1 LLPSNVTNRTSL
13 NGADAKV
20 SGIISSVSVL
30 ASLAVQ
36 LLVASLLRRQSNNKN
51 QRQRWN
57 IHWTVVTGFFASA
70 ALAAMYFVQSLVSW
84 SIMFCLLVSAIS
96 VSSSLLQAFVVDAT
110 LIEERS
116 VVGWASAIFQTVGSL
131 LGSLV
136 ISLVDVNTFLLF
148 STLVLFLQLVVSAI
162 SAWSILKQNNL
173 EDNGGISGSGS
184 SDNDN
189 SIGFNGRSHLLPV
202 EVKVKEAET
211 EVEVEVEEEEEEEG
225 NPLLLVI
232 EHSAEKKF
240 LTPSLRSSMAAMAT
254 TVCGRRLPINVVKLF
269 ASRFFYECALSATM
283 VNLYLL
289 EALTGAADTITA
301 KKWSMYSSWVDTF
314 WVVVVSI
321 FAAKTSDKVGRKPI
335 IYCSCVLYFVAFI
348 GWPLCRG
355 LPSYLLV
362 GCFFGVAHGAQKS
375 VDMTLMMDTVAVAA
389 AAVTKRRSMVEVR
402 PHAATNRESVAR
414 MVLLW
419 GVSGTVGRAFGDWI
433 FGYLWSL
440 GGDNKSTAVATSYA
454 ALLQYTLPACIL
466 FGATAVSVWAMHVE
480 EDAAEKITVTG
491 GFFDGTPNGYI
502 GIVTVW
508 RQRFG
513 GSVTKLTFNMVQ
525 ECVPKLFPVDNKG
538 FGGGC
543 WYRGDLWVCWPN
555 RVVALRPG
563 EKDGDEWQ
571 ICRVIDD
578 LNFNDLHHVD
588 VCDRGIFVANTGS
601 ETVDTFSHE
610 GRLQSRRWLVKIK
623 EEDEQQY
630 NIKDL
635 RDSAAHKERRGND
648 ILHVNYVHASD
659 GGMGAVFA
667 TCLKTGQVIS
677 FDDSSQEVHDH
688 HVHVNKHGGS
698 KLRVDLPGDA
708 PRPHEGFLQVVDKVS
723 RNQLLLWNSTVDGHV
738 VASDPDSG
746 AVVRSWDLQNLS
758 GPRGWHRGLVL
769 LKDGFLVGST
779 AVREAD
785 AVSWTRWRFNVSESR
800 TGVTYVPYTNMNRD
814 TGSTN
819 EQGGKEKSISF
830 LTERSGKV
838 FSLLNMP

>member
-1 LLPSNVTNRTSL
+1 MVLPTVVGRLLPSNVTNRTSL

-348 GWPLCRG
+348 
-355 LPSYLLV
+355 
-362 GCFFGVAHGAQKS
+362 
-375 VDMTLMMDTVAVAA
+375 
-389 AAVTKRRSMVEVR
+389 
-402 PHAATNRESVAR
+402 
-414 MVLLW
+414 
-419 GVSGTVGRAFGDWI
+419 
-433 FGYLWSL
+433 
-440 GGDNKSTAVATSYA
+440 
-454 ALLQYTLPACIL
+454 
-466 FGATAVSVWAMHVE
+466 
-480 EDAAEKITVTG
+480 
-491 GFFDGTPNGYI
+491 
-502 GIVTVW
+502 
-508 RQRFG
+508 
-513 GSVTKLTFNMVQ
+513 
-525 ECVPKLFPVDNKG
+525 
-538 FGGGC
+538 
-543 WYRGDLWVCWPN
+543 
-555 RVVALRPG
+555 
-563 EKDGDEWQ
+563 
-571 ICRVIDD
+571 
-578 LNFNDLHHVD
+578 
-588 VCDRGIFVANTGS
+588 
-601 ETVDTFSHE
+601 
-610 GRLQSRRWLVKIK
+610 
-623 EEDEQQY
+623 
-630 NIKDL
+630 
-635 RDSAAHKERRGND
+635 
-648 ILHVNYVHASD
+648 
-659 GGMGAVFA
+659 
-667 TCLKTGQVIS
+667 
-677 FDDSSQEVHDH
+677 
-688 HVHVNKHGGS
+688 
-698 KLRVDLPGDA
+698 
-708 PRPHEGFLQVVDKVS
+708 
-723 RNQLLLWNSTVDGHV
+723 
-738 VASDPDSG
+738 
-746 AVVRSWDLQNLS
+746 
-758 GPRGWHRGLVL
+758 
-769 LKDGFLVGST
+769 
-779 AVREAD
+779 
-785 AVSWTRWRFNVSESR
+785 
-800 TGVTYVPYTNMNRD
+800 
-814 TGSTN
+814 
-819 EQGGKEKSISF
+819 
-830 LTERSGKV
+830 
-838 FSLLNMP
+838 